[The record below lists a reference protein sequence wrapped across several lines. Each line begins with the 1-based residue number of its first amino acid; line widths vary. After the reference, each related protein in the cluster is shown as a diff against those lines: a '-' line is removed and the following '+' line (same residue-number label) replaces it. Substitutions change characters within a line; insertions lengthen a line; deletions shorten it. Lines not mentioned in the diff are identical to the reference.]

1 MKIIHQA
8 DYKTNTWK
16 GGITRELYIA
26 PEGSSLS
33 DRNFDVRIS
42 SAVIA
47 LTSSDFSDFSGYK
60 RYILPVEGRLTL
72 FRDERKY
79 ELSPL
84 EPFLFSGDEAVRS
97 ENSKGAI
104 DFNVIFRADQQVE
117 VKVVERAHA
126 DNEQTR
132 TLLFAIDEI
141 VVDGQR
147 VGKHDSVLIDGGYT
161 LEGKA
166 IVVTFL

>member
-1 MKIIHQA
+1 MRPCA
-8 DYKTNTWK
+8 RR
-16 GGITRELYIA
+16 TR
-26 PEGSSLS
+26 S
-33 DRNFDVRIS
+33 
-42 SAVIA
+42 
-47 LTSSDFSDFSGYK
+47 
-60 RYILPVEGRLTL
+60 
-72 FRDERKY
+72 
-79 ELSPL
+79 
-84 EPFLFSGDEAVRS
+84 
-97 ENSKGAI
+97 GAI

-141 VVDGQR
+141 IVDGQR

>member
-16 GGITRELYIA
+16 GGITRELYIT

-42 SAVIA
+42 SAVID

-79 ELSPL
+79 ELSPS

-97 ENSKGAI
+97 ENSKG
-104 DFNVIFRADQQVE
+104 RLTSMSSSG
-117 VKVVERAHA
+117 
-126 DNEQTR
+126 QTS
-132 TLLFAIDEI
+132 
-141 VVDGQR
+141 
-147 VGKHDSVLIDGGYT
+147 K
-161 LEGKA
+161 
-166 IVVTFL
+166 

>member
-16 GGITRELYIA
+16 GGITRELYITPREA
-26 PEGSSLS
+26 VFPIVISMSEFHRLSS
-33 DRNFDVRIS
+33 IS
-42 SAVIA
+42 LRAISLTSAVIND
-47 LTSSDFSDFSGYK
+47 TSSPWRAVLRFLEMKENTSFRRQSPFS
-60 RYILPVEGRLTL
+60 
-72 FRDERKY
+72 FRAMR
-79 ELSPL
+79 PC
-84 EPFLFSGDEAVRS
+84 ARRTRS
-97 ENSKGAI
+97 GAI

-141 VVDGQR
+141 IVDGQR
-147 VGKHDSVLIDGGYT
+147 VGST
-161 LEGKA
+161 
-166 IVVTFL
+166 TRC